1 MLKLTEQLSHEA
13 ILSFLDYFVAPKQN
27 VQQQISFRDSRVW
40 ENIF

>member
-1 MLKLTEQLSHEA
+1 MVKLTEQLSHEA

-27 VQQQISFRDSRVW
+27 VQQQISFCDSWVW

>member
-1 MLKLTEQLSHEA
+1 MLKLKEQLSHEA

-27 VQQQISFRDSRVW
+27 VQQQISFCDSWVW

>member
-13 ILSFLDYFVAPKQN
+13 ILSFLDYFVTFKQN

>member
-1 MLKLTEQLSHEA
+1 MLKFTEQLSHEA

-40 ENIF
+40 EDIF